1 MARLDTSIEENN
13 LGDEKEI
20 YIEQTNDDEHLIDNS
35 IQQDRTIEFDANDD
49 PRLENALHKHK
60 KNK

>member
-35 IQQDRTIEFDANDD
+35 I
-49 PRLENALHKHK
+49 
-60 KNK
+60 